1 MTKEERQNY
10 ILEQLEENDKAISAN
25 EFAKILEV
33 SRQVIVGDVALLR
46 ASGHEVIATG
56 KGYIL
61 AKYKNIAT
69 LALMHTPKETRQELE
84 LFVKHNIWVIDVIV
98 THPIYGELKGQVNV
112 KNEEDINR
120 FLLDEPQLLS
130 ILTDGIHLHTVSY
143 EDLNDL
149 NEVKKDLD
157 LLGFLLKA

>member
-10 ILEQLEENDKAISAN
+10 ILEQLEENDNAISAN
-25 EFAKILEV
+25 EFAKVLEV

-61 AKYKNIAT
+61 AKYNNTAT
-69 LALMHTPKETRQELE
+69 LAVVHTPEETRQELE

-98 THPIYGELKGQVNV
+98 SHPIYGELKGQVNV
-112 KNEEDINR
+112 KTKEDVDR
-120 FLLDEPQLLS
+120 FLLNEPQLLS

-143 EDLNDL
+143 EDLDDL
-149 NEVKKDLD
+149 EAVKKDLD
-157 LLGFLLKA
+157 ILGFLLKA